1 MEGAKE
7 KARASWADA
16 QNIRSNIMGKVSSR
30 DATKITSRFE
40 EAEQTFAEFRL
51 ACMNVINYDLEYAVS
66 KKVEFHLWHAHTYL
80 NSEYRK
86 VMSRLLQQNQVVVR
100 RKLEKQYRAF
110 LKTSQSFY
118 VVYIQ
123 RLSGRFFIPELHHV
137 AHGTDIESTEIPA
150 PDSTPPSN
158 VRAIILKSC
167 RDTLIHLGDL
177 VRYRCQISEK
187 LLNSNFDK
195 ALEYYGLA
203 DTIDPDDGSAH
214 HQMAVL
220 YQLQDRHLDIVYH
233 FHRSISIAKPHEYG
247 ITNLERKF
255 KALEKASAAKK
266 GSISD
271 KTETM
276 ITWFLRLHS
285 YFFQGEPFSQQS
297 ELEEEVLHRLEIS
310 MRSDADEA
318 ILRKM
323 IFINIAAYDVALEKV
338 KSSWT
343 YQGSQSAQFLLRFNI
358 RTVLILLRV
367 LKAGLLDESAT
378 APAPEGAGEDEKDA
392 ESPICF
398 SQTLMKLF
406 PLFRVY
412 ISWIYVCRADANN
425 YREYLEPYISDVYRL
440 LADTLT
446 LLNATI
452 DQAVATT
459 PSKYLLPE
467 DLEALGLRPLSDRNL
482 PLFVYAEE
490 LPDVN
495 PPKKHKVRKPRQR
508 VFGRK
513 YQPWTEAIW
522 RMRDIV
528 YCGVLLAGSSS
539 YPLTMAVTNL
549 EGRDIECWNVEV
561 EPSQRVS
568 IDEASMARM
577 LNKLRLGDM
586 KANAE
591 DSAPKVA
598 DNTAAKICGEDETDP
613 TPQRDLNKGKS
624 VEERESSSLLDT
636 DLSGDSEMVNMVNK
650 LLDPTDDSRPQSSQ
664 TQGETSYGMNTAT
677 ANEVFG
683 QFTTNSTQ
691 RSPVSKT
698 IPSLPWGYFYEPTP
712 QRSGSQTNNQLT
724 SDGDYI
730 PRSANGQLNHFNSS
744 PYMGALGVSASAQAH
759 RNAREAIAHD
769 PAGLS
774 RGPSAFGNHQ
784 NKGSRDSLEM
794 SRNAVLDSLTSALY
808 AQHGLTPNNAQP
820 SDSYTGRMSANPFIG
835 QSKLTPGMSGAPFSA
850 EASSPYLGTLGT
862 HLGPSY
868 MERSASQRSA
878 ASNLQSPLGSAGFG
892 QTIDQ
897 HGGYQDARSHSQNVS
912 SPVGNEAGFPPRSQG
927 LANNRV
933 APGPPQQYS
942 PWPQEPVRSGSSFA
956 FSHPSSLIGGTPA
969 APAAPTNMIFSNGNY
984 YNASNPFGRLGPGNN
999 RDDPTRYRN
1008 QIKNYLGEEDI
1019 TYDYDKNALY
1029 SALLDDNEVA
1039 QHRK

>member
-16 QNIRSNIMGKVSSR
+16 QNIRANIMGKVSSR
-30 DATKITSRFE
+30 DTTKITSRFE

-123 RLSGRFFIPELHHV
+123 RLSGRFFIPELHYV
-137 AHGTDIESTEIPA
+137 AHGKDIEPAETPA

-158 VRAIILKSC
+158 VRTIILRSC

-214 HQMAVL
+214 HQIAVL

-233 FHRSISIAKPHEYG
+233 FHRAISIAKPHEYG

-276 ITWFLRLHS
+276 ITWFLRLHA
-285 YFFQGEPFSQQS
+285 YFFQGEPFSQQA
-297 ELEEEVLHRLEIS
+297 ELEEEVLHRIEIS
-310 MRSDADEA
+310 MKSDTDEA

-338 KSSWT
+338 KSAWT

-378 APAPEGAGEDEKDA
+378 SPAPEGEDEDEKNA

-398 SQTLMKLF
+398 SQLLMKLY
-406 PLFRVY
+406 PLFRIY
-412 ISWIYVCRADANN
+412 ISWIYVCRTDANK

-446 LLNATI
+446 LLNGTI
-452 DQAVATT
+452 DQATTTT

-467 DLEALGLRPLSDRNL
+467 DTEALGLRPLSDRNL
-482 PLFVYAEE
+482 PLFVYAED
-490 LPDVN
+490 LPGLD

-508 VFGRK
+508 TFGRK
-513 YQPWTEAIW
+513 YRPWTEAIW

-539 YPLTMAVTNL
+539 YPLTMAVTHL
-549 EGRDIECWNVEV
+549 EGRDIECWNVNAD
-561 EPSQRVS
+561 PSQRVS
-568 IDEASMARM
+568 IDDASMSRM
-577 LNKLRLGDM
+577 LKKLRLVDM
-586 KANAE
+586 ETDAE
-591 DSAPKVA
+591 DPAPNA
-598 DNTAAKICGEDETDP
+598 ANSTTAEVHGDQDAIDP
-613 TPQRDLNKGKS
+613 IPECSLVKGKS
-624 VEERESSSLLDT
+624 VEEREPSSLLDT

-683 QFTTNSTQ
+683 QLAANSTQ
-691 RSPVSKT
+691 PSPVSKT
-698 IPSLPWGYFYEPTP
+698 IPNLPWGYFYEPTP

-724 SDGDYI
+724 SDGDYV
-730 PRSANGQLNHFNSS
+730 PRSASSQLNRFDSS
-744 PYMGALGVSASAQAH
+744 TYMGALSASAQAH
-759 RNAREAIAHD
+759 RNARNATVFD

-784 NKGSRDSLEM
+784 NKGSRDSLEL

-808 AQHGLTPNNAQP
+808 AQHGLAPNNTQSP
-820 SDSYTGRMSANPFIG
+820 DSYTGRMSASPFIG
-835 QSKLTPGMSGAPFSA
+835 HSRPSPGISGAPYFA
-850 EASSPYLGTLGT
+850 EANSPYLDTLGT
-862 HLGPSY
+862 HLDPSN
-868 MERSASQRSA
+868 MDRSASQRGA
-878 ASNLQSPLGSAGFG
+878 ASNLQSPPALAGFG
-892 QTIDQ
+892 Q
-897 HGGYQDARSHSQNVS
+897 HAGYQDPRSLSQNVS
-912 SPVGNEAGFPPRSQG
+912 SPVDNEAGVQPIRSQG
-927 LANNRV
+927 LPNSRL

-942 PWPQEPVRSGSSFA
+942 PWPQEPVRSGSSFV

-969 APAAPTNMIFSNGNY
+969 PTTAPANAIFSNDNY
-984 YNASNPFGRLGPGNN
+984 YNASTPFGRLDPGRYN
-999 RDDPTRYRN
+999 RDDSTRYRN
-1008 QIKNYLGEEDI
+1008 EVKNYPGEEDI

-1039 QHRK
+1039 QRRK

>member
-1 MEGAKE
+1 MENTKD

-30 DATKITSRFE
+30 DTTRITSRFE
-40 EAEQTFAEFRL
+40 EVEQTFAEFRL

-66 KKVEFHLWHAHTYL
+66 KKVEFHLWQVHTYL

-123 RLSGRFFIPELHHV
+123 RLSGRFFIPELHQV
-137 AHGTDIESTEIPA
+137 AHGTDIEPTETPA
-150 PDSTPPSN
+150 PDSTPPSS
-158 VRAIILKSC
+158 VRAIILRSC

-187 LLNSNFDK
+187 LLHSNFDK
-195 ALEYYGLA
+195 ALEYYSLA
-203 DTIDPDDGSAH
+203 ETIDPDDGSAH

-233 FHRSISIAKPHEYG
+233 FHRSISVAKPHELG
-247 ITNLERKF
+247 LDNLERKF
-255 KALEKASAAKK
+255 KALEKASATKR

-276 ITWFLRLHS
+276 INWFLRLHA
-285 YFFQGEPFSQQS
+285 YFFQGEPFSPQS
-297 ELEEEVLHRLEIS
+297 ELEEEVLHRIEMS
-310 MRSDADEA
+310 MRSDVDEA

-323 IFINIAAYDVALEKV
+323 IFINIAAYDVALDKV
-338 KSSWT
+338 NTAWT
-343 YQGSQSAQFLLRFNI
+343 YQRSQSAQFLLRFNI

-378 APAPEGAGEDEKDA
+378 SPAPEQEGEDERDA
-392 ESPICF
+392 ESPVSF
-398 SQTLMKLF
+398 SELLMKLF
-406 PLFRVY
+406 PLFRIY
-412 ISWIYVCRADANN
+412 ISWIYVSRADANK

-452 DQAVATT
+452 DQAVTTT
-459 PSKYLLPE
+459 PSRYLLPE
-467 DLEALGLRPLSDRNL
+467 DTEALGLKPLSDRNL
-482 PLFVYAEE
+482 PLFVHAED
-490 LPDVN
+490 LHGLD
-495 PPKKHKVRKPRQR
+495 PPKKHKIRKPRQR

-513 YQPWTEAIW
+513 YEPWTEAIW
-522 RMRDIV
+522 RIRDIV

-539 YPLTMAVTNL
+539 YPLTMTVKHL
-549 EGRDIECWNVEV
+549 EGRDIECWNVDV

-568 IDEASMARM
+568 IDEASMSRM

-586 KANAE
+586 KTKAE
-591 DSAPKVA
+591 NLAPKVTSSTTA
-598 DNTAAKICGEDETDP
+598 DVCDDEDETD
-613 TPQRDLNKGKS
+613 QRPLSGLDKGKL
-624 VEERESSSLLDT
+624 VEELEPTSLLDT

-650 LLDPTDDSRPQSSQ
+650 LLDPTDDDSRPQSSQ

-683 QFTTNSTQ
+683 QFAPNSTQ
-691 RSPVSKT
+691 PSPVSKA
-698 IPSLPWGYFYEPTP
+698 IPNLPWGYFYEPTP
-712 QRSGSQTNNQLT
+712 QRSSGQTNNQLAA
-724 SDGDYI
+724 DGDYI
-730 PRSANGQLNHFNSS
+730 PRSANGQLNRFDSS
-744 PYMGALGVSASAQAH
+744 PYMSNLGATTQAY
-759 RNAREAIAHD
+759 RNARETIAQD
-769 PAGLS
+769 PVGLS

-784 NKGSRDSLEM
+784 NKSSRNSLEM
-794 SRNAVLDSLTSALY
+794 SRSAVLDSLTSALY
-808 AQHGLTPNNAQP
+808 AQHGLTLNNAQP
-820 SDSYTGRMSANPFIG
+820 SESYTGRMSASPFIG
-835 QSKLTPGMSGAPFSA
+835 HSRPTPGTSSA
-850 EASSPYLGTLGT
+850 QISTETSSPYLGTLGG
-862 HLGPSY
+862 HFGPSY

-878 ASNLQSPLGSAGFG
+878 TSNLQSPPGSAGFG
-892 QTIDQ
+892 Q
-897 HGGYQDARSHSQNVS
+897 HSGYQDLRGRSQNAP
-912 SPVGNEAGFPPRSQG
+912 SPVGNEAGLPPPRSQG
-927 LANNRV
+927 AANRRV
-933 APGPPQQYS
+933 APGSRQQYS

-969 APAAPTNMIFSNGNY
+969 APPTAPPNMIFSNGNY
-984 YNASNPFGRLGPGNN
+984 YNASTPFGRLGTGHDT

-1008 QIKNYLGEEDI
+1008 QIRTFLGEDD
-1019 TYDYDKNALY
+1019 TSYDYDKNALY
-1029 SALLDDNEVA
+1029 SALLDDNELA
-1039 QHRK
+1039 QRRK

>member
-1 MEGAKE
+1 MEGIKD

-16 QNIRSNIMGKVSSR
+16 QNIRSNIMGKVSGR
-30 DATKITSRFE
+30 DTTKITSRFE
-40 EAEQTFAEFRL
+40 EVELTFAEFRL

-66 KKVEFHLWHAHTYL
+66 KKVEFHLWQAHTYL

-123 RLSGRFFIPELHHV
+123 RLSGRFFIPELHQV
-137 AHGTDIESTEIPA
+137 AHGTDIEPA
-150 PDSTPPSN
+150 ETPDPDSTPPSN
-158 VRAIILKSC
+158 VRTIILKSC

-187 LLNSNFDK
+187 LLNSNFVK

-233 FHRSISIAKPHEYG
+233 FHRSISIAKPHEFG

-276 ITWFLRLHS
+276 ITWFLRLHA

-297 ELEEEVLHRLEIS
+297 ELEEEVLHRIEMS
-310 MRSDADEA
+310 MRSDTDEA

-323 IFINIAAYDVALEKV
+323 IFINIASYDVALEKV
-338 KSSWT
+338 KTTWT

-378 APAPEGAGEDEKDA
+378 SPAPNEEGEDEKDA
-392 ESPICF
+392 ESPVCF
-398 SQTLMKLF
+398 SQLLMKLF
-406 PLFRVY
+406 PLFRIY
-412 ISWIYVCRADANN
+412 ISWIYVSRADANN
-425 YREYLEPYISDVYRL
+425 YREFLEPYISDVYRL

-446 LLNATI
+446 LCNATI
-452 DQAVATT
+452 DQAVTT
-459 PSKYLLPE
+459 MPSKYLLLE
-467 DLEALGLRPLSDRNL
+467 DTEALGLRPLGDRNL
-482 PLFVYAEE
+482 PLFVHVED
-490 LPDVN
+490 LPDLD

-513 YQPWTEAIW
+513 YQPWTETIW

-539 YPLTMAVTNL
+539 YPLTMVVNHL
-549 EGRDIECWNVEV
+549 EGRDIECWNVDV

-568 IDEASMARM
+568 IDEASMSRM

-586 KANAE
+586 KTKTE
-591 DSAPKVA
+591 DSAPILTKSNAA
-598 DNTAAKICGEDETDP
+598 DVHGDEGETDP
-613 TPQRDLNKGKS
+613 IPQRDLDKGKS
-624 VEERESSSLLDT
+624 VEEREPSSLLDT

-664 TQGETSYGMNTAT
+664 TQGETSYGMNTTT

-683 QFTTNSTQ
+683 QLATNSTQ
-691 RSPVSKT
+691 PSPVSKA

-724 SDGDYI
+724 SDGDYV
-730 PRSANGQLNHFNSS
+730 PRSANRQLNRFDSS
-744 PYMGALGVSASAQAH
+744 PYMGALGVSAQAH

-774 RGPSAFGNHQ
+774 RGSSAFGNHQ
-784 NKGSRDSLEM
+784 SKSSRDSLEM

-808 AQHGLTPNNAQP
+808 AQHGLAPNNAQS
-820 SDSYTGRMSANPFIG
+820 SDSYTGRMSASPFLG
-835 QSKLTPGMSGAPFSA
+835 HSRPTPGVPSAPFSA
-850 EASSPYLGTLGT
+850 ETSSPYLGTLGN
-862 HLGPSY
+862 HLNPSY

-878 ASNLQSPLGSAGFG
+878 ASNLQSPPGSAGFG
-892 QTIDQ
+892 QAIGQ
-897 HGGYQDARSHSQNVS
+897 HGGYQDPRGRSQNVS
-912 SPVGNEAGFPPRSQG
+912 SPVGNEAGFPPPRKQG
-927 LANNRV
+927 LTNNRV

-942 PWPQEPVRSGSSFA
+942 PWPQELVRSGSSFA

-969 APAAPTNMIFSNGNY
+969 PPPAADPNMAFSNGNY
-984 YNASNPFGRLGPGNN
+984 YNASIPFGRLNN
-999 RDDPTRYRN
+999 QDPTPYRN
-1008 QIKNYLGEEDI
+1008 QIKNYLGEEDNSH
-1019 TYDYDKNALY
+1019 DYDKNALY
-1029 SALLDDNEVA
+1029 SALLDDNEVT
-1039 QHRK
+1039 HRRK